1 MSEKKGT
8 GLGSIAY
15 ALLLLAAVIIATV
28 MIAQN
33 QRQVDATQQKID
45 ELKAGNAQKEKEN
58 QQLRDN
64 IGKMNTREFIEKIA
78 RDELN
83 MAGPNETIYEFHA
96 PAKKSE

>member
-1 MSEKKGT
+1 MSEKSST
-8 GLGSIAY
+8 GLGNFAY
-15 ALLLLAAVIIATV
+15 AILLLTAIIIAIV

-45 ELKAGNAQKEKEN
+45 ELKASNALKEKEN
-58 QQLRDN
+58 LVITDN
-64 IGKMNTREFIEKIA
+64 IKKMNTPEFIEKIA